1 MIEPALYSDYVA
13 AMKWTK
19 SNMEFDKD
27 KKTFI
32 KLLQQWNKLFMQL
45 HE

>member
-1 MIEPALYSDYVA
+1 MEPALYSDYVA
-13 AMKWTK
+13 AMEWTE

-32 KLLQQWNKLFMQL
+32 KLLQQRDKLFMQL
-45 HE
+45 NE